1 MNNIMHTPDY
11 YKKVFDN
18 LSRMLRVLHRDLNFG
33 YLTVSIARS
42 SFTIR
47 WTVRRKSYKKFV
59 YEIPISFESL
69 LPLEPSELFPM
80 AEDIVKVAISQL
92 PKELIRNPNE

>member
-1 MNNIMHTPDY
+1 
-11 YKKVFDN
+11 
-18 LSRMLRVLHRDLNFG
+18 MLRVLHRDLNFG
-33 YLTVSIARS
+33 YLSTSIARS

-59 YEIPISFESL
+59 YELPVSFDSL
-69 LPLEPSELFPM
+69 VSLEPSELFVM
-80 AEDIVKVAISQL
+80 TEDIVKVALSQL

>member
-1 MNNIMHTPDY
+1 METHTPDY

-18 LSRMLRVLHRDLNFG
+18 FSRMLRVLHRDLTFG
-33 YLTVSIARS
+33 YLSASIART

-47 WTVRRKSYKKFV
+47 WTVRRKGYKKFV
-59 YEIPISFESL
+59 YELPISFESL
-69 LPLEPSELFPM
+69 VSLESSELFVM
-80 AEDIVKVAISQL
+80 TEDIVKVAISQL